1 MDLDADATVE
11 KAGFGLYCCFAAAVA
26 ITMVSLAVEMVLGF
40 GLFYCFAAAVATE
53 ITS

>member
-11 KAGFGLYCCFAAAVA
+11 KAGFGLYCCFAAVA